1 MIVKTRIP
9 SLEEGRG
16 DDYVFFL
23 LNAGSGFL
31 SGWPFCGSIGVAE
44 FVDLF
49 SVEMQIIHVQ

>member
-1 MIVKTRIP
+1 MIP

-23 LNAGSGFL
+23 HNAGSDFFF

-44 FVDLF
+44 FVDLNANNLC
-49 SVEMQIIHVQ
+49 SVR